1 MGIADATDT
10 PIVVRPDLHEIG
22 ASGPPVPG
30 MIDLTYHM
38 EKVGTDRIMKTAAD
52 LRGQHPL
59 IDTSGVAQEGNS
71 MVLRFQNV
79 EDMCNLP
86 HFCLTTQQCS
96 LEQVPCWTTGA

>member
-1 MGIADATDT
+1 MGIAEATST

-38 EKVGTDRIMKTAAD
+38 EKVGNDRIMKTAAD
-52 LRGQHPL
+52 LRGQHAL

-71 MVLRFQNV
+71 ANVAAFSIENV
-79 EDMCNLP
+79 EAWNSP
-86 HFCLTTQQCS
+86 HFCLTTQQ
-96 LEQVPCWTTGA
+96 